1 MKTLFRFNAWLFIVV
16 LGSLAIVSQ
25 TGAERLFKG
34 RQIYLGDAEKKTFHV
49 GVKGSTAGYN
59 YVALIEGA
67 KQESISLGELG
78 YWEKVNDPPSFLR
91 NYDLQLIIKNQY
103 GGNFQLEFEYNRK
116 LKDIEYK
123 ILEGKVQVKLDRS
136 QYYPVLI
143 IDREASKSGF
153 KDPDVLP
160 IGSKRYLF
168 FDFNS
173 LDADLKRYYGR
184 IKNLISDPSYTSFFY
199 YYESTNYNSYY
210 FRTYDSVGQLDSEK
224 MGLSMEDGSL
234 KYYQK
239 VFDNLNFRHGAD
251 FADQA
256 IIVSRFGKKFSRQL
270 NEYAREIGV
279 SQKMVVIFWNYD
291 DLQ

>member
-1 MKTLFRFNAWLFIVV
+1 MKTLFRFNIWLFVVV
-16 LGSLAIVSQ
+16 LGSWMIVSPI
-25 TGAERLFKG
+25 GAESLFKG
-34 RQIYLGDAEKKTFHV
+34 RQIYLSDVDKRTFHV

-91 NYDLQLIIKNQY
+91 NYDLQLIIRNHY
-103 GGNFQLEFEYNRK
+103 GGKFQLEFEYNRN

-123 ILEGKVQVKLDRS
+123 ILEGQVQVKLDHS
-136 QYYPVLI
+136 EYYPVLI
-143 IDREASKSGF
+143 IDRVASASAF
-153 KDPDVLP
+153 TDEETLP
-160 IGSKRYLF
+160 VGSKRYLF

-173 LDADLKRYYGR
+173 LDADLKKYYGR
-184 IKNLISDPSYTSFFY
+184 IKNLIGDSSYTSFFY
-199 YYESTNYNSYY
+199 CYESTNYNSYY
-210 FRTYDSVGQLDSEK
+210 FRTYDSVGQLDNEK
-224 MGLSMEDGSL
+224 MGPSMEDGSL

-239 VFDNLNFRHGAD
+239 VLDNLNSRHGAD

-256 IIVSRFGKKFSRQL
+256 IIVSRFGKKFSREL
-270 NEYAREIGV
+270 NKYAKEIGV
-279 SQKMVVIFWNYD
+279 SKKMVVTFWNYD